1 MKRCTSIF
9 LAGENL
15 SALCNKELRPT
26 YRVPS
31 VLLSYIAHSQ
41 DSGHAQSYCYANS
54 CSDCSN
60 ITLDK
65 PAYWCRLCMRE
76 REREGGLGLCVC
88 VCVCVCVRERERAMI
103 NLQYKSQQ
111 QSTQTGNWKKKF
123 IHCLFLENCSQSILP
138 HLNSEY
144 RQKIRKWHQN
154 IHTFP
159 HFLPIY

>member
-1 MKRCTSIF
+1 M
-9 LAGENL
+9 

-76 REREGGLGLCVC
+76 REGGLGLCVC
-88 VCVCVCVRERERAMI
+88 VCVCVRERERERE
-103 NLQYKSQQ
+103 Q
-111 QSTQTGNWKKKF
+111 
-123 IHCLFLENCSQSILP
+123 
-138 HLNSEY
+138 
-144 RQKIRKWHQN
+144 
-154 IHTFP
+154 
-159 HFLPIY
+159 